1 MVLRRGC
8 RELGD
13 ELIEGPEYRAA
24 STLGPIDEVPYPQ
37 SGGGDED
44 EAEVAIGGLVVP
56 GRQSAAVPEL

>member
-1 MVLRRGC
+1 M
-8 RELGD
+8 
-13 ELIEGPEYRAA
+13 PEYRAA

-37 SGGGDED
+37 SGEGDED